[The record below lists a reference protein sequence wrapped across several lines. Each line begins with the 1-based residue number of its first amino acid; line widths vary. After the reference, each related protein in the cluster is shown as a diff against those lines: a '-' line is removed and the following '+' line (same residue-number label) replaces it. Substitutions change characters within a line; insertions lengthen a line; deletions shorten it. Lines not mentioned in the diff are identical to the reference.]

1 MPLTRNNY
9 IMAAAIVASV
19 LMAPAG
25 YAQQTA
31 TTLEQAEMAGLSP
44 QVRTEVESRM
54 KQPGQTVSEVL
65 TTILLNN
72 IKLKHLGSR
81 IVAMDFNRGVAVV
94 RTAQGGL
101 RAVNFNPTTL
111 EIRS

>member
-1 MPLTRNNY
+1 MPLRQKSY
-9 IMAAAIVASV
+9 LAAAMIGVALSA
-19 LMAPAG
+19 APAA

-44 QVRTEVESRM
+44 QVRAEVETRM

-81 IVAMDFNRGVAVV
+81 IVAMDFNRGVAAV
-94 RTAQGGL
+94 RTARGGL

-111 EIRS
+111 EITS

>member
-1 MPLTRNNY
+1 MPLSRKSY
-9 IMAAAIVASV
+9 LMAAAIVASV
-19 LMAPAG
+19 SAAPAA

-44 QVRTEVESRM
+44 QVRAEVELRM

>member
-1 MPLTRNNY
+1 MPLSQKRY
-9 IMAAAIVASV
+9 LVVAMIGVSV
-19 LMAPAG
+19 LATPMA

-44 QVRTEVESRM
+44 QVRAEVETRM
-54 KQPGQTVSEVL
+54 KQPGQTVNEIL

-81 IVAMDFNRGVAVV
+81 IVAMDFDRGVAAV
-94 RTAQGGL
+94 RTAQGSL